1 MCLNDNIIF
10 DTIKMCVEYYDID
23 KSSITKN
30 IQGVYKNP
38 KRKFLLLDIYNKML
52 SDGYSKQYIFNNHQD
67 LIIKYK
73 NIDK

>member
-1 MCLNDNIIF
+1 MCLNDNMIF

-38 KRKFLLLDIYNKML
+38 QKKFLLLDIYNKML
-52 SDGYSKQYIFNNHQD
+52 SDEYNEQYIFNNHQD

>member
-1 MCLNDNIIF
+1 MCLNDNMIF
-10 DTIKMCVEYYDID
+10 DTIKMCIEYYDID

-30 IQGVYKNP
+30 IQEVYKNP

-52 SDGYSKQYIFNNHQD
+52 SDGYNEQYIFNNHQD